1 MNLVTAIS
9 ARFAELRLRSLAL
22 AALALLAAT
31 GVTACSEEEEEDN
44 NNTGFAELVC
54 EPATDDHSTCNG
66 NTVAFCHA
74 EENHFDPGANCDTDG
89 LTCVRLSASEAGCV
103 DTSASCTSADIMC
116 DTAENTAYNCNGGRL
131 VIERCGSAAVC
142 EMHDGEAHCEGG
154 DDHDHD
160 HDHEG
165 SGEDHDHEGSGE
177 DHDHEGSGEDH
188 DHEEEGSGAE
198 GSGTGA

>member
-9 ARFAELRLRSLAL
+9 ARFAELRLRSVAL
-22 AALALLAAT
+22 TALALVAAA
-31 GVTACSEEEEEDN
+31 GITACSEEEEDDSN
-44 NNTGFAELVC
+44 STGFAELVC

-103 DTSASCTSADIMC
+103 DTAASCTSADIMC
-116 DTAENTAYNCNGGRL
+116 DTAENTAYNCNEGRL
-131 VIERCGSAAVC
+131 VVERCGSAATC

-160 HDHEG
+160 HE
-165 SGEDHDHEGSGE
+165 GEDHDHEGEDHDHEGE
-177 DHDHEGSGEDH
+177 DHDHEGEDH
-188 DHEEEGSGAE
+188 DHEEGSGAE

>member
-1 MNLVTAIS
+1 MNLVTALS

-22 AALALLAAT
+22 AALALVAAT
-31 GVTACSEEEEEDN
+31 GITACAEEQDN
-44 NNTGFAELVC
+44 NSTGFAELVC

-74 EENHFDPGANCDTDG
+74 EEGHFDLGANCDTDG
-89 LTCVRLSASEAGCV
+89 LSCVRLSAAEAGCV
-103 DTSASCTSADIMC
+103 DTAASCTSADILC

-154 DDHDHD
+154 DHE
-160 HDHEG
+160 DHEG
-165 SGEDHDHEGSGE
+165 SGDDHDDEGSGD
-177 DHDHEGSGEDH
+177 DHADEGSAA
-188 DHEEEGSGAE
+188 EGSGA
-198 GSGTGA
+198 GA

>member
-1 MNLVTAIS
+1 MNLVTVIS
-9 ARFAELRLRSLAL
+9 ARFAEFRLRSLAL
-22 AALALLAAT
+22 AALTLLAAT
-31 GVTACSEEEEEDN
+31 GITACAEEEEDTN
-44 NNTGFAELVC
+44 STGFAELVC

-89 LTCVRLSASEAGCV
+89 LTCVRLSAAEAGCV
-103 DTSASCTSADIMC
+103 DTAASCTSADIMC
-116 DTAENTAYNCNGGRL
+116 DSAENTAYNCNDGRL
-131 VIERCGSAAVC
+131 VVERCGSAALC

-154 DDHDHD
+154 DDHD

-177 DHDHEGSGEDH
+177 DHDHEGSGDDH
-188 DHEEEGSGAE
+188 ADEGSAAEGSGA
-198 GSGTGA
+198 GA